1 MRTARDFGVYVGEVV
16 LLLALELSAKTW
28 RLAFVANGRRRQV
41 TVAPGDAAG
50 FERAVAEATAKLGLP
65 VGTAVVSCYEA
76 GRDGFWVHRWLEQR
90 GVRNAVID
98 SSSIEVNRRLRRA
111 KTDRIDAEKL
121 ASLLH
126 RWYFLGETESFRVV
140 RVPSVEEEDQRVL
153 HRERDSWVQMR
164 TRIGNRIDGLLAAHG
179 VRVAGAVAVWRDR
192 LDALRTG
199 DGRPLPPQLM
209 ARLER
214 LTAHYV
220 ELSATIRALE
230 VEQRAQIED
239 AAGRGGH
246 ALMELLM
253 TLKGVGLQ
261 TSWLLVAEFF
271 GWRRFV
277 NRREL
282 AACAGLTPTP
292 YDSGDTRREQGISK
306 SGSRRV
312 RTALIELAWG
322 WLRYQPDSA
331 LSRWW
336 RERFSAGT
344 RGRKVGIVAL
354 ARKLLIALW
363 HMTQTGEVPE
373 GAMLKPVR

>member
-28 RLAFVANGRRRQV
+28 RLAFTVNGRRRQV
-41 TVAPGDAAG
+41 TVAPGDVVS
-50 FERAVAEATAKLGLP
+50 FERALAEAKAKLGLP
-65 VGTAVVSCYEA
+65 AGAAVVSCYEA

-90 GVRNAVID
+90 GVRNVVID
-98 SSSIEVNRRLRRA
+98 SSSIEVSRRLRRA

-121 ASLLH
+121 AGLLH
-126 RWYFLGETESFRVV
+126 RWYFLGEAESFRLV

-153 HRERDSWVQMR
+153 HRERDSWVRMR
-164 TRIGNRIDGLLAAHG
+164 SKISNRINGLLASQG
-179 VRVAGAVAVWRDR
+179 VRVEGAVGVWRNR
-192 LDALRTG
+192 LDTLRTG
-199 DGRPLPPQLM
+199 DGRPLPPQLK
-209 ARLER
+209 ARLVR
-214 LTAHYV
+214 LTAQHV

-230 VEQRAQIED
+230 AEQRAQIDE

-271 GWRRFV
+271 GWRRFA

-292 YDSGDTRREQGISK
+292 YDSGESRREQGISK

-322 WLRYQPDSA
+322 WLRHQPTSA

-336 RERFSAGT
+336 RDRFSASA

-354 ARKLLIALW
+354 ARKLLVAFW
-363 HMTQTGEVPE
+363 QMTRTGEVPE
-373 GAMLKPVR
+373 GAMLKPAR